1 MNVVIAGATGFI
13 GQALCRRLAA
23 AGHTL
28 TALTRNPQKAV
39 GLFPA
44 DTRVLA
50 WSTEQAGKWQQ
61 VVAEAEVV
69 VNLAGESIAGRRWTD
84 EYKQRIRQSRLDTTR
99 GIVAAMV
106 VDDAPERVLLN
117 ASAVGYYGD
126 RGEAVVTE
134 QTPSGSDFLARLCVD
149 WEAEALQATAA
160 GVRVVLMRTG
170 IVLGE
175 GGGVLE
181 KMVPP
186 FKWFVGGPLGLGKQW
201 VPWIHI
207 DDHLEMIVW
216 AMENGAVSGPINF
229 TAPHPVT
236 MREFANTLGKVLNRP
251 ALFPVPRF
259 VLQLMLGEGADAV
272 LASQKVIPQ
281 AAQQLGFEWRYPHLE
296 PALRAIFRK

>member
-13 GQALCRRLAA
+13 GRALCRRLAA

-39 GLFPA
+39 GLFPPG
-44 DTRVLA
+44 TRVLA
-50 WSTEQAGKWQQ
+50 WATEQAGEWQQ
-61 VVAEAEVV
+61 VVAEAEAV
-69 VNLAGESIAGRRWTD
+69 VNLAGESIAGGRWTD

-99 GIVAAMV
+99 GIAAAMV
-106 VDDAPERVLLN
+106 VDDAPGRVLLN

-126 RGEAVVTE
+126 RGDAVVTE
-134 QTPSGSDFLARLCVD
+134 QTPFGNDFLARLCVD

-175 GGGVLE
+175 DGGVLA

-186 FKWFVGGPLGLGKQW
+186 FKWFVGGPLGLGRQW

-207 DDHLEMIVW
+207 DDQLEMIVW
-216 AMENGAVSGPINF
+216 AMENSAVSGPINF

-236 MREFANTLGKVLNRP
+236 MREFATTLGKVLNRP

-259 VLQLMLGEGADAV
+259 VLQLVLGEGAEAV
-272 LASQKVIPQ
+272 LVSQKVIPQ